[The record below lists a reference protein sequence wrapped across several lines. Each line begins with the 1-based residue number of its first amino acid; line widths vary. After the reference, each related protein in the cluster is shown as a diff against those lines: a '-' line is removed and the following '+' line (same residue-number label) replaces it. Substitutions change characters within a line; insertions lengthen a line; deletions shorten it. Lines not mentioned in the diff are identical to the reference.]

1 MPYRRKRIR
10 RQTIFKTPI
19 KHSNT
24 LIATVGNGSNV
35 TQDIIIQTQAG
46 DRSLDGSNTT
56 IKTQSTTSRSVMVG
70 DVVKYINIV
79 IQSAITEEGQTAQN
93 DTQGWLEWA
102 VVWRAEVD
110 IPIPSTNLGTKT
122 IGDLATAMFRG
133 DCLMTGQFPVSV
145 NLPNVEVIQLKLPK
159 KATVYKLGNVLS
171 LYYAFRSSNVTDLT
185 TDTVRVVNTTKF
197 KAYT

>member
-1 MPYRRKRIR
+1 
-10 RQTIFKTPI
+10 
-19 KHSNT
+19 
-24 LIATVGNGSNV
+24 
-35 TQDIIIQTQAG
+35 
-46 DRSLDGSNTT
+46 
-56 IKTQSTTSRSVMVG
+56 MVG